1 MQILSTALIAK
12 EDNMPI
18 KDGTRTVYAI
28 INVDYIERLEKQLK
42 EYEEFFKELKHIA
55 KSKNF
60 TGLEKGWVI
69 EEMFDEWEK
78 NHAEQG

>member
-18 KDGTRTVYAI
+18 KDGTRTVYAT
-28 INVDYIERLEKQLK
+28 INVDYIERLEKKLK

-55 KSKNF
+55 KSENY
-60 TGLEKGWVI
+60 TGLEKGWAI
-69 EEMFDEWEK
+69 EELFDEWEK
-78 NHAEQG
+78 KNA